1 MHYAHVWFISLLRL
15 EHVMTCGCS
24 SSKTV
29 VHNGYSSQCL
39 TPLVDDQ
46 YSFPFKATGYDTQAN
61 QNEIF
66 LNTLRNESGK
76 SG

>member
-1 MHYAHVWFISLLRL
+1 MWFISLLRL
-15 EHVMTCGCS
+15 EHVMMCDCS

-29 VHNGYSSQCL
+29 VHDGYNSQCL

-46 YSFPFKATGYDTQAN
+46 YSFPFIATGYDTQAN

-66 LNTLRNESGK
+66 WTLSSEWEWQE
-76 SG
+76 